1 MRESAPPARRKWL
14 IAHRGASAYAP
25 EHTIESYRLA
35 IEQGADF
42 IEPDL
47 QVTRDGV
54 LVCVHDVTLE
64 RTTDVRE
71 RFPERGIDEGGDGGS
86 VRRWYVRDF
95 SLDEIRSLDAGSW
108 FGEPFL
114 GARVPTLAEALRLA
128 RGKAGVFPETKAP
141 ELYGSLGF
149 SMEELLLE
157 EVAREGF
164 LGSRGAGQLF
174 VQSFSAESLQRF
186 KDLAPELPR
195 ILLVD
200 GAGTTPALPDLS
212 AIREL
217 AQGIGPSKDLLL
229 ADPEI
234 VRLAHEDR
242 LLVIPWT
249 FRSDRPGQF
258 ANVTEEMSY
267 FLHDLDVDGLFT
279 NNPDL
284 FPR

>member
-1 MRESAPPARRKWL
+1 L

-71 RFPERGIDEGGDGGS
+71 RFPERGRDESGDGGS

-108 FGEPFL
+108 FGEAFI
-114 GARVPTLAEALRLA
+114 GARVPTFAEALRLA

-141 ELYGSLGF
+141 ELYGALGF
-149 SMEELLLE
+149 SMEDLLLE
-157 EVAREGF
+157 DVAREGF
-164 LGSRGAGQLF
+164 GESDGGGRVV
-174 VQSFSAESLQRF
+174 VQSFSAESLGRLR
-186 KDLAPELPR
+186 DRAPDVLR

-200 GAGTTPALPDLS
+200 GAGATHALSDLS

-217 AQGIGPSKDLLL
+217 AQGIGPPKDLLH
-229 ADPEI
+229 AEPGI
-234 VRLAHEDR
+234 VRRAREAR